1 MSRRDRARVAWPA
14 GADPDELAS
23 RLRAAHEDFMVRD
36 LAADPL
42 GEVIQERHRAV
53 RPEVMDSW
61 MRSRSGGVDPER
73 SLPPTDFS
81 TTDLRAYRSEHVL
94 APLMP
99 IVRRLLIDGTVS
111 DGMIV
116 ALTDDSGHLLWVE
129 GDHVVRRE
137 VERIGFVE
145 GSRWAEQDTGTNAP
159 GMALATG
166 HEMQIFAAEHFTK
179 AVHPWSCTAAPVH
192 DPTTGRVLGVLD
204 ITGRAPAASPLML
217 SLVRATVAAMESAL
231 TVQDLRSH
239 VTSRRPT
246 TPRPQPGCRLEVLGT
261 STPVLTSA
269 GAQQTVTL
277 RHAELLLLL
286 GGHPAGLTGEEI
298 AVLLYDGTAS
308 SVTIRAEISRLR
320 RCVGTM
326 LTESRPYRLATRL
339 RTDVDDVREHLA
351 RGDVLAALHAY
362 PGPVLPRSEAPAV
375 VALRD
380 ELAGEV
386 HAAVIR
392 TQDPRVLEEW
402 TRRDDGSA
410 DWAAWRRLLALLPAG
425 SPASIRARAHAE
437 ALDRELRAPQPI
449 AHRAARTPGLLRAGG
464 RLV

>member
-1 MSRRDRARVAWPA
+1 VSSKDHPRFAWPA

-23 RLRAAHEDFMVRD
+23 RLRAAHDDFMVRD

-42 GEVIQERHRAV
+42 GEVMQERHGAV
-53 RPEVMDSW
+53 RREVMDSW
-61 MRSRSGGVDPER
+61 MRSRFGGVDPER
-73 SLPPTDFS
+73 SVPPTDF
-81 TTDLRAYRSEHVL
+81 TTNDLRAYRREHVL

-99 IVRRLLIDGTVS
+99 IVRRLLIDGAAS

-116 ALTDDSGHLLWVE
+116 ALTDSSGHLLWVE
-129 GDHVVRRE
+129 GDNVVRRD

-145 GSRWAEQDTGTNAP
+145 GARWAEQDTGTNAP

-166 HEMQIFAAEHFTK
+166 HEMQIFAAEHFTR

-192 DPTTGRVLGVLD
+192 DPRTGRVLGVLD

-231 TVQDLRSH
+231 TVRDLRSQATATR
-239 VTSRRPT
+239 VTA
-246 TPRPQPGCRLEVLGT
+246 PRPRAGCRLEVLGT
-261 STPVLTSA
+261 SLPVLTGA
-269 GAQQTVTL
+269 GTQQTITL

-286 GGHPAGLTGEEI
+286 GGHPSGLTGDEL
-298 AVLLYDGTAS
+298 AALLYDGSAS
-308 SVTIRAEISRLR
+308 SVTVRAEISRLR
-320 RCVGTM
+320 RCLGTL
-326 LTESRPYRLATRL
+326 LTESRPYRLASPL
-339 RTDVDDVREHLA
+339 HTDTDDVREHLA

-362 PGPVLPRSEAPAV
+362 TGPVLPRSQAPAV

-380 ELAGEV
+380 ELAGEL

-410 DWAAWRRLLALLPAG
+410 DWEAWRRLLTLLPAG

-449 AHRAARTPGLLRAGG
+449 VHRAGRTAGLVRVGG
-464 RLV
+464 RPA

>member
-1 MSRRDRARVAWPA
+1 MTSKDHARVAWPA

-23 RLRAAHEDFMVRD
+23 RLRAAHDDFMVRD

-42 GEVIQERHRAV
+42 GEAMHERHGAV
-53 RPEVMDSW
+53 RREVMDSW
-61 MRSRSGGVDPER
+61 MRSRFGGVDPER
-73 SLPPTDFS
+73 SLPPTEFS
-81 TTDLRAYRSEHVL
+81 TSDLRAYRQEHVL

-116 ALTDDSGHLLWVE
+116 ALTDSSGHLLWVE
-129 GDHVVRRE
+129 GDSVVRRD

-145 GSRWAEQDTGTNAP
+145 GARWAEQDTGTNAP

-166 HEMQIFAAEHFTK
+166 HEMQIFAAEHFTR

-192 DPTTGRVLGVLD
+192 DPRTGRVLGVLD

-231 TVQDLRSH
+231 TVRELRSRA
-239 VTSRRPT
+239 TSRRLT
-246 TPRPQPGCRLEVLGT
+246 APRPRPGCRLEVLGT
-261 STPVLTSA
+261 SLPTLTSA
-269 GAQQTVTL
+269 GVQQTVTL

-286 GGHPAGLTGEEI
+286 GGHPAGLTGEEL
-298 AVLLYDGTAS
+298 AALLYDGTAS
-308 SVTIRAEISRLR
+308 SVTVRAEISRLR
-320 RCVGTM
+320 RGIGTK
-326 LTESRPYRLATRL
+326 LTESRPYRLVGPL
-339 RTDVDDVREHLA
+339 HTDTDDVREQLA
-351 RGDVLAALHAY
+351 RGEVLAALHAY
-362 PGPVLPRSEAPAV
+362 RGPVLPRSEAPGV

-392 TQDPRVLEEW
+392 TQHPRVLEEW

-410 DWAAWRRLLALLPAG
+410 DWEAWRRLLALLPAG

-437 ALDRELRAPQPI
+437 ALDRELRAPQLM
-449 AHRAARTPGLLRAGG
+449 AHRAPRTMGLVRVGD
-464 RLV
+464 RPT